1 MSSALAP
8 LRAALAVGGFDLVS
22 VDVFDT
28 LLLRGTRPEFARF
41 ADVSRLQHQALGAVS
56 PGAKTLLACR
66 LRVTR
71 RAYEAVR
78 AGRSGEVSFAAI
90 LDEMCAELALPP
102 DSAQALLAAE
112 LEYEAGV
119 LTPNRDLVDVLA
131 GLDLPLV
138 AVSDTPLSAAALA
151 GLLGRFL
158 PDLPLRRIYS
168 SADEGATKRGGGLFD
183 VVCGREG
190 VAPGRV
196 LHLGDH
202 ARSDVSV
209 PRARGLTAVHLPR
222 PSLWRGVHGMRHQHW
237 RRALRRQ
244 GLIP

>member
-1 MSSALAP
+1 MSPALTP
-8 LRAALAVGGFDLVS
+8 LRAALAAGGFDLVS

-41 ADVSRLQHQALGAVS
+41 ADVARLQHDALAGAS
-56 PGAKTLLACR
+56 PGARTLLACR

-78 AGRSGEVSFAAI
+78 AGRSGEVNFAAI
-90 LDEMCAELALPP
+90 LAEMCAELGLPSP
-102 DSAQALLAAE
+102 TVETLLAVE
-112 LEYEAGV
+112 LDYEAGV
-119 LTPNRDLVDVLA
+119 LTPNRDLAEILA
-131 GLDLPLV
+131 GLNLPLV
-138 AVSDTPLSAAALA
+138 AVSDTPLPAAALA
-151 GLLGRFL
+151 GLLARFL
-158 PDLPLRRIYS
+158 PDLPLRRVYA
-168 SADEGATKRGGGLFD
+168 SADEGVTKRDGALFEL
-183 VVCGREG
+183 VCEREG
-190 VAPGRV
+190 VAPARV

-202 ARSDVSV
+202 ARSDVAV

-222 PSLWRGVHGMRHQHW
+222 PPLWRGLHGMRHQHW